1 MNELLKQQIKEAFKS
16 YCERVGGQNKAA
28 RTLRNVS
35 ATTVSNILTGTPE
48 NGKWDL
54 IADEMWRNVAAQ
66 IGFAAESWVITRTT
80 VYNML
85 YALLNDA
92 QSDIQGESGVHA
104 IIGHA
109 GCGKTGTAQKY
120 VKENANAYHLVC
132 SEYWNRKTFMLELLE
147 VMGEDTSGSVNQLV
161 HRAVK
166 TLKSKE
172 CPLLILD
179 EADKLSDQV
188 LYFFITLYNQL
199 EDYCGLVLMATDY
212 LEKRIDKGVK
222 NKRKGYNEIY
232 SRVGRRFIELPG
244 NTYEDIAGICTAN
257 GLTSNEVL
265 QSIINDCESDLRR
278 VKKLT
283 KANIKKARKSGK

>member
-1 MNELLKQQIKEAFKS
+1 MNELFKQQIKEALKS
-16 YCERVGGQNKAA
+16 YCDRVGGQNKAA
-28 RTLRNVS
+28 RTLKNVS
-35 ATTVSNILTGTPE
+35 APTVSNILTGTTD

-66 IGFAAESWVITRTT
+66 IGFAAESWVISNTT
-80 VYNML
+80 VYKTLN
-85 YALLNDA
+85 ALLKDA
-92 QSDIQGESGVHA
+92 QGKTPGESGVHA
-104 IIGHA
+104 IVGHA

-120 VKENANAYHLVC
+120 IKENVNAYHLVC

-147 VMGEDTSGSVNQLV
+147 TMGEDTSGSVNQLV
-161 HRAVK
+161 RRAIK
-166 TLKSKE
+166 ILKSKN

-199 EDYCGLVLMATDY
+199 EDYCGLVLLATDY
-212 LEKRIDKGVK
+212 LEKRIEKGVR

-232 SRVGRRFIELPG
+232 SRVGRRFIQLPG
-244 NTYEDIAGICTAN
+244 NTYEDIAGVCVAN
-257 GLTSNEVL
+257 GLTSPEM
-265 QSIINDCESDLRR
+265 QKDIIDGCESDLRR

-283 KANIKKARKSGK
+283 KASIKKARKSA